1 MGRGICFFNMMNK
14 VGYILAATVFVGF
27 VLLLSF
33 PYLQARLR
41 PLEPLAA
48 TTVGSGMPG
57 EPEVA
62 VAPNTLRIVSLG
74 IEAPV
79 VYVTEKSEPVY
90 QEALRTGVVHFPDT
104 AEPGRPGNS
113 YIFGHSSDYV
123 WSPGDYKT
131 VFARLPEIE
140 IGSEIEITDPTGQL
154 FKYRVFETK
163 VVGPRDLRVLDQFNY
178 ERSILTL
185 QTSYPLGTALQRY
198 IVVAE
203 LVGGLGEAE
212 E

>member
-1 MGRGICFFNMMNK
+1 
-14 VGYILAATVFVGF
+14 
-27 VLLLSF
+27 
-33 PYLQARLR
+33 
-41 PLEPLAA
+41 
-48 TTVGSGMPG
+48 
-57 EPEVA
+57 
-62 VAPNTLRIVSLG
+62 
-74 IEAPV
+74 
-79 VYVTEKSEPVY
+79 
-90 QEALRTGVVHFPDT
+90 
-104 AEPGRPGNS
+104 
-113 YIFGHSSDYV
+113 V